1 LIDWQMDGV
10 EKKMRSIK
18 RRKGML
24 HIKKIDGRLSTR
36 GKWLGFKNFSLTK
49 ALSNIPIG
57 FILALD
63 KL

>member
-1 LIDWQMDGV
+1 V

-24 HIKKIDGRLSTR
+24 HIKKIDRRLSTR